1 MKRLPHLL
9 LFLLIISARTLWA
22 QADNDPFLWL
32 EDVNGTKALN
42 WVKEHNEATV
52 NELKKN
58 PMFDEIYNTAY
69 EVLNSKEK
77 IAYPTFT
84 GKYIYNLWQD
94 EKNERG
100 LWRRTTLEE
109 YLSAD
114 PRWEV
119 LLDIDSLSRAEGV
132 PWVYKGSDLL
142 YPDYNLCLVSLS
154 KGGGDAVEIRE
165 FDVAKKQFVKDG
177 FFIPEAKSEVSWI
190 DKNSIYV
197 GTDFGP
203 GSMTSSGYPRI
214 VKLWKRGTKLKDA
227 ETVFSGEVT
236 DVSSSAYVLNTPE
249 RAYHFIYRGVT
260 FFTRQVFAF
269 ENGKQIKLDIPED
282 AELNGI
288 FQKMMLI
295 SLKRDWQTGGRKYKQ
310 GSLLSIGYDDFLK
323 GSRNFSVVAEPS
335 ERLSIESAS
344 ETRDY
349 LIVKVL
355 NNVSSEL
362 YRYKWDGTRWNKEK
376 VMAPGFGNI
385 SVTTTDGFY
394 SDKYFF
400 SYTGFLSPTSLY
412 YVSDDNKIVKVKSL
426 PEFFD
431 TKDLTVDQFEVP
443 SKDGVKIPYYVIHK
457 KDMKL
462 DGSNPVLQYA
472 YGGFEIPTLPSYSGV
487 TGKVWLERGGVYV
500 VANIRGGGEFGPY
513 WHRSVLKENRQKVFD
528 DMISV
533 SEDLIKRGITSPK
546 HLGIKGGSNG
556 GLLVGAVFTQRPDLY
571 NAVVCQVP
579 LLDMKRYNKL
589 LAGASWMGEYGNPDK
604 PEEWAYIQKYSPY
617 QNLSEAKTYP
627 KVFFMTST
635 KDDRVH
641 PGHAR
646 KMAAKMES
654 MNKPF
659 YYYENTEGGHAAA
672 VTNKQVAFSSA
683 LMFSY
688 LWNQLK

>member
-1 MKRLPHLL
+1 MKRLLPVL
-9 LFLLIISARTLWA
+9 LFLLVISPRVIFC

-32 EDVNGTKALN
+32 ENVDGAKSLE
-42 WVKEHNEATV
+42 WVKAHNETTV
-52 NELKKN
+52 NELRKN
-58 PMFDEIYNTAY
+58 PAFDDIYNTAY
-69 EVLNSKEK
+69 EVLNSRGK
-77 IAYPTFT
+77 IAYPSFT
-84 GKYIYNLWQD
+84 GKYIYNFWQD

-100 LWRRTTLEE
+100 LWRRTTLEK
-109 YLSAD
+109 YMSTD
-114 PRWEV
+114 PQWEV
-119 LLDIDSLSRAEGV
+119 LLDIDSLSKAEGIQ
-132 PWVYKGSDLL
+132 WVYKGSDQL

-165 FDVAKKQFVKDG
+165 FDLTKKKFVKNG
-177 FFIPEAKSEVSWI
+177 FFVPASKSNVSWI
-190 DKNSIYV
+190 DKNTVYI

-203 GSMTSSGYPRI
+203 GSMTSSGYPRL
-214 VKLWKRGTKLKDA
+214 VKIWKRGAKLKDA
-227 ETVFSGEVT
+227 KTVFSGEAS
-236 DVSSSAYVLNTPE
+236 DVSSSAYVINTPE
-249 RAYHFIYRGVT
+249 RNYHFIYRGVT
-260 FFTRQVFAF
+260 FFTRQVFAV
-269 ENGKQIKLDIPED
+269 ENGRQIRLDIPED
-282 AELNGI
+282 AEFNGI
-288 FQKMMLI
+288 FQKMMLV
-295 SLKRDWQTGGRKYKQ
+295 SLKSDWETGGRKFRQ
-310 GSLLSIGYDDFLK
+310 GSLLSINYDEFMK
-323 GSRNFSVVAEPS
+323 GGRNFSVVAEPS
-335 ERLSIESAS
+335 ERLSIESV
-344 ETRDY
+344 TTTKNF
-349 LIVKVL
+349 IVVKVL

-362 YRYKWDGTRWNKEK
+362 YRYKWDGSSWNKEK
-376 VMAPGFGNI
+376 INAPEYGNI
-385 SVTTTDGFY
+385 SVSTTDDLY

-412 YVSDDNKIVKVKSL
+412 FVSDNGSITKVKSL

-431 TKDLTVDQFEVP
+431 TKDLSVEQFEVP
-443 SKDGVKIPYYVIHK
+443 SKDGVKIPYYVVHNK
-457 KDMKL
+457 AMKY

-472 YGGFEIPTLPSYSGV
+472 YGGFEVPTLPSYSGV
-487 TGKVWLERGGVYV
+487 TGKVWLNRGGVYV
-500 VANIRGGGEFGPY
+500 VANIRGGGEFGPA

-528 DMISV
+528 DMIAV

-546 HLGIKGGSNG
+546 HLGIRGGSNG

-604 PEEWAYIQKYSPY
+604 PEEWEYIQKYSPY
-617 QNLSEAKTYP
+617 QNLSEEKTYP

-635 KDDRVH
+635 RDDRVH

-659 YYYENTEGGHAAA
+659 FYYENTEGGHAAA
-672 VTNKQVAFSSA
+672 VTNKQSAFSSA